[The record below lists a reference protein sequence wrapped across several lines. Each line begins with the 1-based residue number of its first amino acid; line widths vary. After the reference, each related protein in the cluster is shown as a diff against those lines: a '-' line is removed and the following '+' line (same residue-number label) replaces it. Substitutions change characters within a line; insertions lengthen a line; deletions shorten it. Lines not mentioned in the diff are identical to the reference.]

1 MRITPGSSVNST
13 SNRSRSTWA
22 CSPGWVSNRT
32 SKGMAG
38 PGLMSRNLDDLNIQ
52 LRQWLDTVAN
62 RRLHATTQRVV
73 NEAFAEE
80 CRTEAFATCPLS
92 YGVEARTTPVHEGIV
107 SVSGNLYGVPDT
119 TRRRMLDVHVFADK
133 IRIFEDGVFIA
144 TYAPLEGRDQRRLDP
159 THRRLARATWSPVRG
174 MTRSLSAVRLC
185 LGTLRCCRTAARR
198 PGRRAM
204 NAHLDIVLHWSIASS
219 RPWSV

>member
-133 IRIFEDGVFIA
+133 IASSRMVCSSPPMLHSKAAIRGALTRHI
-144 TYAPLEGRDQRRLDP
+144 EGLP
-159 THRRLARATWSPVRG
+159 E
-174 MTRSLSAVRLC
+174 
-185 LGTLRCCRTAARR
+185 R
-198 PGRRAM
+198 PGRQYAG
-204 NAHLDIVLHWSIASS
+204 
-219 RPWSV
+219 